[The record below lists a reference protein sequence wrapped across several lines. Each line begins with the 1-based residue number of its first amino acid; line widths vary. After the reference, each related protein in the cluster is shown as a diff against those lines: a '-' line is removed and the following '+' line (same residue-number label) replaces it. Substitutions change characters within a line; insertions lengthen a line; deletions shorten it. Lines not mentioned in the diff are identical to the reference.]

1 MNTTAHALP
10 WIPSFVPSNIQ
21 HPTSTPIANFH
32 HHPHHETSYQ
42 FGELIKKY
50 GWAMF
55 ILGAAFGV
63 PLAVN
68 CKDLAYPTS
77 ESIQLFNSGD
87 EKVPVLARVSV

>member
-1 MNTTAHALP
+1 
-10 WIPSFVPSNIQ
+10 
-21 HPTSTPIANFH
+21 
-32 HHPHHETSYQ
+32 
-42 FGELIKKY
+42 
-50 GWAMF
+50 MF